1 LACAVASRAELS
13 VAAEPGDFARLSSP
27 SVQSYSA
34 SEGCLLGRGFYD
46 RANTVRV
53 VTTPHTH
60 EAVLGLMP
68 GRGNHR
74 ELMALLRF
82 YLGYEARAHLEMHVS
97 PDLMPAQQLNSA
109 QVSLG
114 FTTQLPPSRTG
125 AAAATVTRVQLGAWT
140 GGSER
145 DIRER
150 STAH

>member
-1 LACAVASRAELS
+1 
-13 VAAEPGDFARLSSP
+13 
-27 SVQSYSA
+27 
-34 SEGCLLGRGFYD
+34 
-46 RANTVRV
+46 
-53 VTTPHTH
+53 
-60 EAVLGLMP
+60 
-68 GRGNHR
+68 
-74 ELMALLRF
+74 MALLRF